1 MFKTRFLF
9 SLSPSLTLFSYSLL
23 TFYSCCCRSAY
34 PPHRKR
40 ERKKEKRNTHRD
52 PREKL
57 DSLVG
62 PVLFMFWL
70 LFRYVSTRTISARQ
84 AIKQREVF
92 PVTLRLRLDPSA
104 LPDDDIFI
112 FFQTRIL
119 GFIEKFVP
127 ALLGFRLCTQMYPM
141 CSKLLK
147 YFSSLTTWHIH
158 THTLSKNVCQS
169 ERARERKI
177 DVCAGRQLDRQLKS
191 AGGGRRVSLMFRP
204 PIFLC

>member
-1 MFKTRFLF
+1 
-9 SLSPSLTLFSYSLL
+9 
-23 TFYSCCCRSAY
+23 
-34 PPHRKR
+34 
-40 ERKKEKRNTHRD
+40 
-52 PREKL
+52 
-57 DSLVG
+57 
-62 PVLFMFWL
+62 MFWL

-127 ALLGFRLCTQMYPM
+127 ALLEVQTLHSNVSHVFKVVEIFLFAHNMA
-141 CSKLLK
+141 
-147 YFSSLTTWHIH
+147 H
-158 THTLSKNVCQS
+158 THTHTVEECLS
-169 ERARERKI
+169 ERKSERERKI